1 MKQNRDHIIYGT
13 RAIIEAIKSGREID
27 KVFLKKGLRNDL
39 VNELIPLL
47 KEFQIPLLTVPLEK
61 LDRISKK
68 NHQGTIAFAALV
80 SYQNIE
86 NIIPKL
92 YEEGKNPLIIVLD
105 RITDVGNFGA
115 IARSAECAGA
125 HAILI
130 PERGSAQVN
139 ADAMKA
145 SAGAL
150 NLIPVCR
157 SENLKT
163 SLEYLKNSGLQ
174 IVAATEKADQEYDT
188 ADFTIPTVIIMGSE
202 DTGISNEYLKR
213 SDVLL
218 KIPILG
224 EIESLNVSVSTAL
237 FLFEAVRQRK
247 A

>member
-27 KVFLKKGLRNDL
+27 KVFLKKGLRNSL
-39 VNELIPLL
+39 VSELMPLL
-47 KEFQIPLLTVPLEK
+47 KEFQIPLQTVPVEK

-68 NHQGTIAFAALV
+68 NHQGTIAFASLV
-80 SYQNIE
+80 SYQKIE
-86 NIIPKL
+86 NIIPQL

-105 RITDVGNFGA
+105 KITDVGNFGA

-139 ADAMKA
+139 ADAMKT

-150 NLIPVCR
+150 NLIPICR

-163 SLEYLKNSGLQ
+163 SIDYLKDSGLQ
-174 IVAATEKADQEYDT
+174 IVAATEKADKEYYS

-202 DTGISNEYLKR
+202 ESGISNEYLKR
-213 SDVLL
+213 SDVML

-237 FLFEAVRQRK
+237 FLYEVVRQRK
-247 A
+247 H

>member
-13 RAIIEAIKSGREID
+13 RAIIESIKSGREID
-27 KVFLKKGLRNDL
+27 KVFLKKGLRNAL
-39 VNELIPLL
+39 VSELMPLL
-47 KEFQIPLLTVPLEK
+47 KEFQIPLQTVPVEK

-68 NHQGTIAFAALV
+68 NHQGTIAFASLV
-80 SYQNIE
+80 SYQKIE
-86 NIIPKL
+86 NIIPQL
-92 YEEGKNPLIIVLD
+92 YEDGKNPLIIVLD

-130 PERGSAQVN
+130 PDRGSAQVN
-139 ADAMKA
+139 ADAMKT

-150 NLIPVCR
+150 NLIPICR

-163 SLEYLKNSGLQ
+163 SIEYLKDSGLQ
-174 IVAATEKADQEYDT
+174 IVAATEKADQEYYS

-202 DTGISNEYLKR
+202 DSGISNEYLKR
-213 SDVLL
+213 SDIML

-237 FLFEAVRQRK
+237 FLYEVVRQRK
-247 A
+247 R